1 LEYKIGWFTEGG
13 WEGKVPRND
22 PNMRNDL
29 SWMHTLDANHHFI
42 GNLPSMEENMYD
54 MGIITIPKTKIEQLV
69 HVDLIKEMKRVC
81 KRVGTMQEG
90 PHWYFQDFPM
100 EQQIWFYNLLM
111 DIDFIWCHN
120 EIDKKYYEGL
130 TDKLVYVNPTLM
142 LEDQIKPHIVNSDA
156 RSGVMIGGNMCRWY
170 GGFDSY
176 IVAREFDEDIFAP
189 SMGRKIDREDEMD
202 ITHLPYMTWVDWINN
217 LSRFKYGVHLM
228 PTWAAGT
235 FTLNCAYHGIP
246 CIGYKGL
253 DTQEQ
258 LHPSLSVDYGDLDT
272 AKILA
277 QRLRIDEEFYEK
289 CSKEC
294 KALYEKSSFREKQ
307 YIYTMNKVIGEILN
321 ETN

>member
-1 LEYKIGWFTEGG
+1 MEHKIAWFTEGPMR
-13 WEGKVPRND
+13 GKIPRNH

-29 SWMHTLDANHHFI
+29 AWMNALEVNHHTI
-42 GNLPSMEENMYD
+42 AHLPNIRDNEYD
-54 MGIITIPKTKIEQLV
+54 VGIITIPKTNLDQLMQ
-69 HVDLIKEMKRVC
+69 VDVVKELKRIC
-81 KRVGTMQEG
+81 KKVGTMQEG
-90 PHWYFQDFPM
+90 PHWYFQDYTM
-100 EQQIWFYNLLM
+100 EQQIWFYNLLAEL
-111 DIDFIWCHN
+111 DFIWCHN
-120 EIDKKYYEGL
+120 EIDKLYYKGL
-130 TDKLVYVNPTLM
+130 TNKKCYVNPTLM
-142 LEDQIKPHIVNSDA
+142 LEDQIKPHIINSDA
-156 RSGVMIGGNMCRWY
+156 RSGVMIGGNMVSWY

-176 IVAREFDEDIFAP
+176 IIAREFEEDIFAP

-202 ITHLPYMTWVDWINN
+202 ISHLPYMTWVEWINN

-253 DTQEQ
+253 DTQH

-277 QRLRIDEEFYEK
+277 KRLKIDKEFYEK
-289 CSKEC
+289 CSVEC
-294 KALYEKSSFREKQ
+294 KNLYRNSSFREEKYVNIMKQ
-307 YIYTMNKVIGEILN
+307 VIEEIIN

>member
-1 LEYKIGWFTEGG
+1 MRGKI
-13 WEGKVPRND
+13 PRNH

-29 SWMHTLDANHHFI
+29 AWMNALEVNHHTI
-42 GNLPSMEENMYD
+42 AHLPNIRDNEYD
-54 MGIITIPKTKIEQLV
+54 VGIITIPKTNLDQLMQ
-69 HVDLIKEMKRVC
+69 VDVVKELKRIC
-81 KRVGTMQEG
+81 KKVGTMQEG
-90 PHWYFQDFPM
+90 PHWYFQDYTM
-100 EQQIWFYNLLM
+100 EQQIWFYNLLAEL
-111 DIDFIWCHN
+111 DFIWCHN
-120 EIDKKYYEGL
+120 EIDKLYYKGL
-130 TDKLVYVNPTLM
+130 TNKKCYVNPTLM
-142 LEDQIKPHIVNSDA
+142 LEDQIKPHIINSDA
-156 RSGVMIGGNMCRWY
+156 RSGVMIGGNMVRWY

-176 IVAREFDEDIFAP
+176 IIAREFEEDIFAP

-202 ITHLPYMTWVDWINN
+202 ISHLPYMTWVEWINN

-253 DTQEQ
+253 DTQH

-277 QRLRIDEEFYEK
+277 KRLKIDKEFYEK
-289 CSKEC
+289 CSVEC
-294 KALYEKSSFREKQ
+294 KNLYRNSSFREEKYVNIMKQ
-307 YIYTMNKVIGEILN
+307 VIEEIIN